1 MGRKKAFGAFG
12 AIAPAYYCL
21 DGTVPRSKLAEVLA
35 EFDEIGKRFGFI
47 ITNVF
52 HAGDGS
58 LHPNVLFDDRVPG
71 ETVRAVACGSE
82 ILRAC
87 IRAGG
92 VLSGEHGIGIE
103 KIREMLD
110 QFDEPTLKMMER
122 MRDVIE
128 PTGLLNP
135 GKIFP
140 GEDVL
145 FPVVESGAIS
155 TRAAGM
161 SK

>member
-1 MGRKKAFGAFG
+1 
-12 AIAPAYYCL
+12 
-21 DGTVPRSKLAEVLA
+21 
-35 EFDEIGKRFGFI
+35 
-47 ITNVF
+47 
-52 HAGDGS
+52 
-58 LHPNVLFDDRVPG
+58 
-71 ETVRAVACGSE
+71 VRAVACGSE

-103 KIREMLD
+103 KMNEMVE

-122 MRDVIE
+122 MRDAIE

-140 GEDVL
+140 GENVL
-145 FPVVESGAIS
+145 FPIVESGAIS
-155 TRAAGM
+155 ARATGM